1 MRIVTWGC
9 PPRRNLQRCLYDAES
24 EEHMSKVLK
33 WGNSR
38 GVLLPLY
45 VTTALGLKVNDEVIV
60 SLDTESRQI
69 VIAPKNQDGI
79 QEQYFAKASVV
90 AKAAKAQDRW

>member
-1 MRIVTWGC
+1 MAKI
-9 PPRRNLQRCLYDAES
+9 
-24 EEHMSKVLK
+24 LK
-33 WGNSR
+33 WGNGK
-38 GVLLPLY
+38 GVLLPHY
-45 VTTALGLKVNDEVIV
+45 VTTALGLKVNDAVIV

-90 AKAAKAQDRW
+90 AKAARAEDRW

>member
-1 MRIVTWGC
+1 MAKI
-9 PPRRNLQRCLYDAES
+9 
-24 EEHMSKVLK
+24 LK
-33 WGNSR
+33 WGNGR
-38 GVLLPLY
+38 GVLLPHY
-45 VTTALGLKVNDEVIV
+45 VTTALGLKVNDVVIV

-90 AKAAKAQDRW
+90 AKALTTQERW

>member
-1 MRIVTWGC
+1 MAKI
-9 PPRRNLQRCLYDAES
+9 
-24 EEHMSKVLK
+24 LK
-33 WGNSR
+33 WGN
-38 GVLLPLY
+38 GKGILLPHY
-45 VTTALGLKVNDEVIV
+45 VTTALGLKVNDAVIV

-90 AKAAKAQDRW
+90 AKAAKAEERW

>member
-1 MRIVTWGC
+1 MAKI
-9 PPRRNLQRCLYDAES
+9 
-24 EEHMSKVLK
+24 LK
-33 WGNSR
+33 WGN
-38 GVLLPLY
+38 GKGILLSSY

-79 QEQYFAKASVV
+79 QEQYFAKASLV
-90 AKAAKAQDRW
+90 AKAAKAEERW

>member
-1 MRIVTWGC
+1 M
-9 PPRRNLQRCLYDAES
+9 A
-24 EEHMSKVLK
+24 KVLK

-45 VTTALGLKVNDEVIV
+45 VTTALGLKVNDAVIV

-79 QEQYFAKASVV
+79 QEQYFVKASMV
-90 AKAAKAQDRW
+90 AKAAKPQGHW

>member
-1 MRIVTWGC
+1 M
-9 PPRRNLQRCLYDAES
+9 A
-24 EEHMSKVLK
+24 KVLK

-45 VTTALGLKVNDEVIV
+45 VTTALGLKVNDAVIV

-90 AKAAKAQDRW
+90 AKAAKPQEHW

>member
-1 MRIVTWGC
+1 M
-9 PPRRNLQRCLYDAES
+9 A
-24 EEHMSKVLK
+24 KVLK

-45 VTTALGLKVNDEVIV
+45 VTTALGLKVNDAVIV

-79 QEQYFAKASVV
+79 QEQYFVKASVV

>member
-1 MRIVTWGC
+1 MAKI
-9 PPRRNLQRCLYDAES
+9 
-24 EEHMSKVLK
+24 LK
-33 WGNSR
+33 WGN
-38 GVLLPLY
+38 GKGILLPHY
-45 VTTALGLKVNDEVIV
+45 VTTALGLKVNDAVIV

-90 AKAAKAQDRW
+90 AKALTTQERW

>member
-1 MRIVTWGC
+1 
-9 PPRRNLQRCLYDAES
+9 
-24 EEHMSKVLK
+24 MSKVLK
-33 WGNSR
+33 WGNGK
-38 GVLLPLY
+38 GVLLPHY
-45 VTTALGLKVNDEVIV
+45 ITTALGLKVNDAVIV

-90 AKAAKAQDRW
+90 AKALTTQERW

>member
-1 MRIVTWGC
+1 MAKI
-9 PPRRNLQRCLYDAES
+9 
-24 EEHMSKVLK
+24 LK
-33 WGNSR
+33 WGN
-38 GVLLPLY
+38 GKGILLPHY
-45 VTTALGLKVNDEVIV
+45 VTTALGLKVNDAVIV

-90 AKAAKAQDRW
+90 AKATKAQDRW

>member
-1 MRIVTWGC
+1 MAKI
-9 PPRRNLQRCLYDAES
+9 
-24 EEHMSKVLK
+24 LK
-33 WGNSR
+33 WGN
-38 GVLLPLY
+38 GKGILLPHD
-45 VTTALGLKVNDEVIV
+45 VTTALGLKVNDVVIV

-90 AKAAKAQDRW
+90 AKAAKAVERW

>member
-1 MRIVTWGC
+1 MAKI
-9 PPRRNLQRCLYDAES
+9 
-24 EEHMSKVLK
+24 LK
-33 WGNSR
+33 WGNGK
-38 GVLLPLY
+38 GVLLSSY
-45 VTTALGLKVNDEVIV
+45 VTTALGLKINDEVVV

-90 AKAAKAQDRW
+90 AKATKVEERW

>member
-1 MRIVTWGC
+1 MAKI
-9 PPRRNLQRCLYDAES
+9 
-24 EEHMSKVLK
+24 LK
-33 WGNSR
+33 WGNGK
-38 GVLLPLY
+38 GVLLPHY
-45 VTTALGLKVNDEVIV
+45 VTTALGLKVNDVVIV

-90 AKAAKAQDRW
+90 AKAAKVEERW

>member
-1 MRIVTWGC
+1 MAKI
-9 PPRRNLQRCLYDAES
+9 
-24 EEHMSKVLK
+24 LK
-33 WGNSR
+33 WGNGR
-38 GVLLPLY
+38 GVLLGHYL
-45 VTTALGLKVNDEVIV
+45 TTALGLKVNDEVIV

-90 AKAAKAQDRW
+90 AKATKAQDRW

>member
-1 MRIVTWGC
+1 MAKI
-9 PPRRNLQRCLYDAES
+9 
-24 EEHMSKVLK
+24 LK
-33 WGNSR
+33 WGNGK
-38 GVLLPLY
+38 GVLLPHY
-45 VTTALGLKVNDEVIV
+45 VTTALGLKVNDAVIV

-90 AKAAKAQDRW
+90 AKAAKVEERW